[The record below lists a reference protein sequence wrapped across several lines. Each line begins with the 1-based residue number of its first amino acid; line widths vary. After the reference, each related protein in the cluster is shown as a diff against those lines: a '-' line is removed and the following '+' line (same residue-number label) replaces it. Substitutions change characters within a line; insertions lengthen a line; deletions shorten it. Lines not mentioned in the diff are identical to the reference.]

1 MRTQREQQIY
11 AAIADPTRRHIIA
24 MLAEQPTAVQALA
37 DRFEISRPAVSRH
50 LKILKKASLVTE
62 LKQGRQRFYST
73 NPQPLKEVQ
82 EWIRSFWGDRL
93 QALKDFVD

>member
-1 MRTQREQQIY
+1 MRTQQEQQIY

-24 MLAEQPTAVQALA
+24 MLAEQPTAVQVLA

-50 LKILKKASLVTE
+50 LKILKRASLVTE
-62 LKQGRQRFYST
+62 LKQGRQRIYST

-82 EWIRSFWGDRL
+82 EWIRGFWGDRL
-93 QALKDFVD
+93 QALKDFVE